1 VHFVE
6 GIDAGVA
13 EDTETT
19 GERPTAEVMRVQ
31 LPSLA
36 PISLLNNY
44 IYFNNSLYKKMTKNF
59 SSIWRYL
66 VIKERYKMPIAVILM
81 LIRYNEKKG

>member
-1 VHFVE
+1 
-6 GIDAGVA
+6 
-13 EDTETT
+13 
-19 GERPTAEVMRVQ
+19 
-31 LPSLA
+31 
-36 PISLLNNY
+36 
-44 IYFNNSLYKKMTKNF
+44 MTKNF